1 MAQATFTV
9 PSTGVY
15 RSADGRYN
23 LNFTQGDI
31 VPLETAVLLQM
42 SGAAAQQAANA
53 AADAGLTF
61 ARIDDVEAEIA
72 EEIDPLAVLDI
83 SDDFLGGGSATS
95 GSIGE
100 LGWIFAG
107 GTFAVG
113 SAPAGHPGV
122 YRRDTG
128 AVTTTTAYA
137 RLTSNLRPSD
147 LFDETWEFRLNTND
161 ADTRVRMGLSS
172 DWATDTP
179 VAAIYVEKKLADT
192 EWFGAARAASTETR
206 TAALDTVDTDW
217 HTARMRRTSAS
228 AVAFSIDGG
237 AEVSVSTN
245 VPTTDAVYIGM
256 QIFNNAAA
264 SKTVD
269 LDCFRMRVTG
279 LER

>member
-1 MAQATFTV
+1 MAQATFEV
-9 PSTGVY
+9 PSTGTF
-15 RSADGRYN
+15 RSADGAFN
-23 LNFTQGDI
+23 LKFTEGDI
-31 VPLETAVLLQM
+31 IPMETAVLLQM
-42 SGAAAQQAANA
+42 AGAALPERPSELDAIETADIGALTA
-53 AADAGLTF
+53 AAIAAARDPF
-61 ARIDDVEAEIA
+61 AI
-72 EEIDPLAVLDI
+72 LDLK
-83 SDDFLGGGSATS
+83 DHFLGGGSATS
-95 GSIGE
+95 GSVGE

-128 AVTTTTAYA
+128 AVINTTAYA
-137 RLTSNLRPSD
+137 RLTANIRPSD
-147 LFDETWEFRLNTND
+147 MFDETWEFRLNTND

-256 QIFNNAAA
+256 QIFNGAAA

-269 LDCFRMRVTG
+269 LDTFG
-279 LER
+279 LLITALGA

>member
-1 MAQATFTV
+1 MAQATFEV
-9 PSTGVY
+9 PSTGTF
-15 RSADGRYN
+15 RSADGAFN
-23 LNFTQGDI
+23 LKFTEGDI
-31 VPLETAVLLQM
+31 IPMETAVLLQM
-42 SGAAAQQAANA
+42 AGAALPERPSELDAIETADIGALTA
-53 AADAGLTF
+53 AAIAAARDPF
-61 ARIDDVEAEIA
+61 AI
-72 EEIDPLAVLDI
+72 LDLK
-83 SDDFLGGGSATS
+83 DHFLGGGSATS
-95 GSIGE
+95 GSVGE

-128 AVTTTTAYA
+128 AVINTTAYA
-137 RLTSNLRPSD
+137 RLTANIRPSD
-147 LFDETWEFRLNTND
+147 MFDETWEFRLNTND